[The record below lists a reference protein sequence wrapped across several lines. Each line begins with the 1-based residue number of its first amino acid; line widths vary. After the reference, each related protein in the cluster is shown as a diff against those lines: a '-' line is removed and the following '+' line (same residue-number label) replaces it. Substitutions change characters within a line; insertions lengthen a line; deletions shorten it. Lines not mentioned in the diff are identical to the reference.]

1 MRPLLT
7 GIRILDLTSVV
18 LGPYATQ
25 MLGDLGAEV
34 IKVEPPSGE
43 ICRDIDAARHPGMGP
58 LYLNLNRNKRS
69 VVLDLKT
76 PADKETLLR
85 LAQGAD
91 VLVHNIRPASIR
103 RLGLAYESLAAR
115 NPRLVYC
122 ATWGFGEAGP
132 YGNLPAYDD
141 VVQAAS
147 GIAAL
152 NAVDGVPRYMP
163 TIVADKVTGLYAAN
177 AILAALLHRERTGK
191 GQYVEV
197 PMFECL
203 VAFVMAEHLSAASFD
218 PPLAPPGYGR
228 VLAGRTPFRAKDGYI
243 AILPYTTEH
252 WVRFLRHIGR
262 DDLARD
268 ETVLDNQKRSHAVGR
283 LYAVIAEVTPRKT
296 RAEWFAELKAIEIPC
311 MPVHTLEDLL
321 ANEHLNAVSLFKRY
335 AHPTEGPLLA
345 VDFPVRFSGA
355 PELAD
360 RPPPSLGADT
370 EAVLGELAGDRPAR
384 AGGQAES

>member
-7 GIRILDLTSVV
+7 GIRVVDLTSVV

-25 MLGDLGAEV
+25 MLGDMGAEV
-34 IKVEPPSGE
+34 IKIEPPGGE
-43 ICRDIDAARHPGMGP
+43 ICRDLDASRHPGMGP
-58 LYLNLNRNKRS
+58 LYLNLNRNKKS
-69 VVLDLKT
+69 VVLDLKKGQ
-76 PADKETLLR
+76 DKETLLR
-85 LAQGAD
+85 LVEGAD
-91 VLVHNIRPASIR
+91 VLVHNIRPASIK
-103 RLGLAYESLAAR
+103 RLGLAYDSLAAR

-197 PMFECL
+197 PMLECL
-203 VAFVMAEHLSAASFD
+203 VAFVMVEHLSGAAFD
-218 PPLAPPGYGR
+218 PPLGPPGYGR
-228 VLAGRTPFRAKDGYI
+228 VLLGRTPFKAKDGYI

-252 WVRFLRHIGR
+252 WVRFFHHIGR

-283 LYAVIAEVTPRKT
+283 LYAVVAEATPAKT
-296 RAEWFAELKAIEIPC
+296 RADWFRELKALEIPC
-311 MPVHTLEDLL
+311 MPIHTLGDLL
-321 ANEHLNAVSLFKRY
+321 ANEHLEAVSLFKRY

-355 PELAD
+355 PEHAD
-360 RPPPSLGADT
+360 RPPPALGADT
-370 EAVLGELAGDRPAR
+370 EAVLSESDASRAARP
-384 AGGQAES
+384 GNQVEH